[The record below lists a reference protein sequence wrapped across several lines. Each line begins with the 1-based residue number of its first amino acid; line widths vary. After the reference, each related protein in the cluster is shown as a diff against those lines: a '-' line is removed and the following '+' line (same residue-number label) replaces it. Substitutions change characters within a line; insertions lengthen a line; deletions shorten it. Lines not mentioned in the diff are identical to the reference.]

1 MSVAHRGCWLREN
14 DGQYYIPENSTHGIG
29 IARRYGYPAVE
40 IDVKYTLDR
49 KMVCMHDGTVNRT
62 MRNAA
67 DYSRI
72 DAPVRVSDCLLDDL
86 RRNYVLES
94 SDSSMRTPI
103 PTLEEMLRAC
113 RKEGIVPMLHS
124 KVPESYDL
132 AQKIL
137 GDNWIAFD
145 SDYSA
150 MLCARRVSDCLILW
164 DPGKLAAAETISALD
179 SIGGWC
185 GMSTMNYEL
194 QDSAYIASLHG
205 AGRVVQSS
213 IFPSPHEARS
223 MRDGADIELS
233 DFFWHQNAG
242 RLATAGIDMK
252 LELAAGESWSC
263 PSVPVFN
270 FSALTVHLDFAGSV
284 LLRVWDYIASKD
296 GWMLA
301 PREYEFSRS
310 TRGEDV
316 VGLRLYK
323 TAPRFEIVAREA
335 SSVNIR
341 ADIYEL

>member
-1 MSVAHRGCWLREN
+1 MAVAHRGCWLREN
-14 DGQYYIPENSTHGIG
+14 DGQYYIPENSPNGVEM
-29 IARRYGYPAVE
+29 ARRYGYPAVE

-72 DAPVRVSDCLLDDL
+72 EAPVRVSDCLFDDL

-94 SDSSMRTPI
+94 SDSTRRTPI

-124 KVPESYDL
+124 NVLESYDL
-132 AQKIL
+132 AKNIL

-145 SDYSA
+145 GNYSA
-150 MLCARRVSDCLILW
+150 MQCARRVSDCLILW
-164 DPGKLAAAETISALD
+164 DPGKLSAAATVSALD

-185 GMSTMNYEL
+185 GMSTMNYEM
-194 QDSAYIASLHG
+194 QDSSYIAALHE

-213 IFPSPHEARS
+213 IFPTPHEQRS
-223 MRDGADIELS
+223 MHDGADIELS

-242 RLATAGIDMK
+242 RLVTAGIDMK
-252 LELAAGESWSC
+252 LELAAGESWSS
-263 PSVPVFN
+263 PSVPVGDF
-270 FSALTVHLDFAGSV
+270 AAMTVHLDFVGSV
-284 LLRVWDYIASKD
+284 LLKIWDYRASKD
-296 GWMLA
+296 GWTLA
-301 PREYEFSRS
+301 PREYILNRS
-310 TRGEDV
+310 SRGEDA

-323 TAPRFEIVAREA
+323 TAPRIEIVAQET
-335 SSVNIR
+335 SSVKIR
-341 ADIYEL
+341 ADFYDI